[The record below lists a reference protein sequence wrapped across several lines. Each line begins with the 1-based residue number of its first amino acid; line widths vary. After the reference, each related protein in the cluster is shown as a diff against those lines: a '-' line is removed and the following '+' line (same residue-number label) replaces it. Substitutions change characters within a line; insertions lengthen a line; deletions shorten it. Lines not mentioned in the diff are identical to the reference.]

1 LKNEPPASLKARSTP
16 RKYFLA
22 SAGKMRKPKDFTPD
36 DDGSFSRQGG
46 GNLLES
52 SFSPAFQNGFLCDL
66 GALSDQRERAV
77 HNVLKPFLAK
87 YA

>member
-1 LKNEPPASLKARSTP
+1 
-16 RKYFLA
+16 
-22 SAGKMRKPKDFTPD
+22 
-36 DDGSFSRQGG
+36 
-46 GNLLES
+46 LES